1 MTPISVAL
9 KASIGIEN
17 VKKVMVTKDT
27 LSEIIKNAVAEG
39 IAEGNSRTIH
49 AMNDARD
56 GMNDARDG
64 MNDARGRLDAS
75 VTTYLMHMKHL
86 DENK

>member
-56 GMNDARDG
+56 GMNDA
-64 MNDARGRLDAS
+64 MGRLDAS